1 MSGEKS
7 NSTLDVKQLGLVASI
22 VSLGYVFWIVGAMEM
37 VERLAF
43 YGVRSVATLYGKD
56 PVSKGGLGITPAE
69 MGTIFFWWMLFQSW
83 VPIFTGGIADRYGYK
98 QAIFLSTV
106 FKIAGY
112 LVMAAFQSYW
122 GFFAGAILLAI
133 GTAIFKPGIQGTLV
147 KCTNRQNS
155 SMAWGIFYQTVNIGA
170 FIGPL
175 LAGAMRK
182 MEWRYVFLACAA
194 IICLNFLLLLTY
206 KEPGIEERLRREE
219 ERKASGKKHR
229 PMVFDTFAEL
239 RKPHLAAFLA
249 IFSGFYF
256 MFYSLFDVLPNY
268 IDDWVDTRD
277 IVRSAGSLVFQPGSE
292 GSPTLLQSAAGFIMV
307 LDKTGTRIQAEGLM
321 NVNAGMIML
330 TCFFFGYLSSR
341 VRITTSIWFG
351 TGLAT
356 VALLICGHAN
366 AGWMCFFGIICFSM
380 GEMLSSPKFSE
391 FVGNMAPDDKK
402 GTYLGLCQIAPGI
415 GASIEGKLGL
425 FLYGKFASKEDFSR
439 QMLAEKGMDAAAIK
453 DIPQGEAFDHL
464 MTFTGQTAEVLTQQ
478 LWALHHPEK
487 LWMIMG
493 SIGLVTTLA
502 LVWYGSW
509 VYGYL
514 ARQEASSAPPVD
526 GVGIEPVDGVGLA
539 PASQEDSP

>member
-1 MSGEKS
+1 MADDTEDIGLEKS
-7 NSTLDVKQLGLVASI
+7 PERQGLDVKQLGLVASI
-22 VSLGYVFWIVGAMEM
+22 ISLGYVFWIVGAMEM

-56 PVSKGGLGITPAE
+56 PVSKGGLGITPGE

-98 QAIFLSTV
+98 QAIALSTV
-106 FKIAGY
+106 LKICGY
-112 LVMAAFQSYW
+112 LVMAAFPSYW
-122 GFFAGAILLAI
+122 GFFAGAILLAT

-175 LAGAMRK
+175 LAGHMRK
-182 MEWRYVFLACAA
+182 MEWKYVFLSCAA

-206 KEPGIEERLRREE
+206 REPGIEERL
-219 ERKASGKKHR
+219 ERQKQKGGGGSFAS
-229 PMVFDTFAEL
+229 MVAGTFGEL
-239 RKPHLAAFLA
+239 KKPHLFLFVM

-268 IDDWVDTRD
+268 IDDWVDSRD
-277 IVRSAGSLVFQPGSE
+277 IVASAGPLVHKPDS
-292 GSPTLLQSAAGFIMV
+292 STAPTVIQRIAGFVMV
-307 LDKTGTRIQAEGLM
+307 LDKKGEKIQAEGLM

-341 VRITTSIWFG
+341 VRITTSIFFG

-356 VALLICGHAN
+356 LALIICGHSTV
-366 AGWMCFFGIICFSM
+366 GWMCFFGIVCFSV

-391 FVGNMAPDDKK
+391 FVGNLAPADKK
-402 GTYLGLCQIAPGI
+402 ATYLGLCQMAPGI
-415 GASIEGKLGL
+415 GASIEGKVGL
-425 FLYGKFASKEDFSR
+425 ALYGKFASKEAFAR
-439 QMLAEKGMDAAAIK
+439 QMLAEKGMSPTDVSAI
-453 DIPQGEAFDHL
+453 PNGEAFD
-464 MTFTGQTAEVLTQQ
+464 
-478 LWALHHPEK
+478 K
-487 LWMIMG
+487 
-493 SIGLVTTLA
+493 LVTTLGQTPQEVTQMLWNLHHPYILWYIMGCVGLITTVA
-502 LVWYGSW
+502 LIWYGSW

-514 ARQEASSAPPVD
+514 ERNPQE
-526 GVGIEPVDGVGLA
+526 E
-539 PASQEDSP
+539 

>member
-1 MSGEKS
+1 MSQTQEEP
-7 NSTLDVKQLGLVASI
+7 NALDVKQLGLVAAI
-22 VSLGYVFWIVGAMEM
+22 VSLGYVFWVVGAMEM

-56 PVSKGGLGITPAE
+56 PISKGGLGITPAE

-83 VPIFTGGIADRYGYK
+83 VPVFTGGIADRYGYK

-106 FKIAGY
+106 LKIAGY
-112 LVMAAFQSYW
+112 LVMAAFASYW
-122 GFFAGAILLAI
+122 GFFGGALLLAL

-175 LAGAMRK
+175 MAGYMRK
-182 MEWRYVFLACAA
+182 MQWRYVFLACAA

-219 ERKASGKKHR
+219 ERKQSGKAQR
-229 PMVFDTFAEL
+229 PMIFDTLGEL
-239 RKPHLAAFLA
+239 TKPHLFAFVM

-268 IDDWVDTRD
+268 IDDWVNSSD
-277 IVRSAGSLVFQPGSE
+277 IVQSAGSLVHRPDSPQP
-292 GSPTLLQSAAGFIMV
+292 PTLIQKMAGFVMV
-307 LDKTGTRIQAEGLM
+307 LDKKGEQIQAEGLM

-356 VALLICGHAN
+356 VALLICGHAT
-366 AGWMCFFGIICFSM
+366 AGWMCFFGIICFSC

-391 FVGNMAPDDKK
+391 FVGNLAPADKK

-425 FLYGKFASKEDFSR
+425 FLYGKYASKEAFAR
-439 QMLAEKGMDAAAIK
+439 QMLQEKGLSLDDLKAI
-453 DIPQGEAFDHL
+453 PNGEAFDRL
-464 MTFTGQTAEVLTQQ
+464 VSVLGQTPHEVTRM
-478 LWALHHPEK
+478 LWDLHHPYI
-487 LWMIMG
+487 LWWYMG
-493 SIGLVTTLA
+493 GVGLLTTLA
-502 LVWYGSW
+502 LMGYGRW

-514 ARQEASSAPPVD
+514 ERNPQD
-526 GVGIEPVDGVGLA
+526 
-539 PASQEDSP
+539 

>member
-1 MSGEKS
+1 
-7 NSTLDVKQLGLVASI
+7 
-22 VSLGYVFWIVGAMEM
+22 M

-56 PVSKGGLGITPAE
+56 PVSKGGLGVTPGE

-83 VPIFTGGIADRYGYK
+83 VPVFTGGIADRYGYK
-98 QAIFLSTV
+98 LAIFMSTV
-106 FKIAGY
+106 FKIIGY
-112 LVMAAFQSYW
+112 LIMAAFPTYW
-122 GFFAGAILLAI
+122 GFFSGAIFLAL

-175 LAGAMRK
+175 LAGYMRK
-182 MEWRYVFLACAA
+182 MEWKYVFLACAA

-206 KEPGIEERLRREE
+206 REPGIEDRLKREE
-219 ERKASGKKHR
+219 DRKASGVKQR
-229 PMVFDTFAEL
+229 PMILDTLAEL
-239 RKPHLAAFLA
+239 RKLHLLVFLG

-277 IVRSAGSLVFQPGSE
+277 IVRSAGSLVYQE
-292 GSPTLLQSAAGFIMV
+292 GAEGGPTLLQKVAGFVMV
-307 LDKTGTRIQAEGLM
+307 LDSSGTRIQAEGLM

-356 VALLICGHAN
+356 LALLICGHATM
-366 AGWMCFFGIICFSM
+366 GWMCFFGIVCFSI

-402 GTYLGLCQIAPGI
+402 GTYLGLCQMAPGI
-415 GASIEGKLGL
+415 GATIEGKLGL
-425 FLYGKFASKEDFSR
+425 MLYGHYASKEAFAR
-439 QMLAEKGMDAAAIK
+439 EMLIRDQGMDAATVSA
-453 DIPQGEAFDHL
+453 IPQGEAFDKL
-464 MTFTGQTAEVLTQQ
+464 VTLTGQTAEQVTLHLAQ
-478 LWALHHPEK
+478 LHHPER
-487 LWMIMG
+487 LWMIMA
-493 SIGLVTTLA
+493 SVGLVTTLA
-502 LVWYGSW
+502 LIWYGGW
-509 VYGYL
+509 VYKYM
-514 ARQEASSAPPVD
+514 
-526 GVGIEPVDGVGLA
+526 
-539 PASQEDSP
+539 ASQEAKEAAAPESGIGISPIE